1 MNRFEKLEYLIET
14 CSSEFIKECQFL
26 DEMVS
31 WMSEDQFDAFYEH
44 VCSCWSIKTPEELD
58 EAMNEFTVEE
68 DEMVFSA

>member
-44 VCSCWSIKTPEELD
+44 CCSCWNIKTPEELD
-58 EAMNEFTVEE
+58 EAMGIT
-68 DEMVFSA
+68 A

>member
-44 VCSCWSIKTPEELD
+44 VCSCWDIKTQD
-58 EAMNEFTVEE
+58 
-68 DEMVFSA
+68 